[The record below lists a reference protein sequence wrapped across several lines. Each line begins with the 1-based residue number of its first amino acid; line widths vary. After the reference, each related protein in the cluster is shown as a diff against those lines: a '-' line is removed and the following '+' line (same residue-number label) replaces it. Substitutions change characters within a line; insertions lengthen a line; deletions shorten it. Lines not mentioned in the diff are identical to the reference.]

1 MENSVKKGVDE
12 EHVMHSKNDNIEFMP
27 YDNVNEVANELLES
41 LLSRYQIGLET
52 SMSGSDFIFDSVE
65 LLYYKFYE
73 INFKRGGSFIDY
85 PDWIKKKK
93 ATIIPTNVDDKC
105 FQYAVTVALNYE
117 EIESHPER
125 VSNIKPFIKNITG
138 KE

>member
-12 EHVMHSKNDNIEFMP
+12 EHVMHSKSDNIEFMP
-27 YDNVNEVANELLES
+27 YDNVNEVVNELLES
-41 LLSRYQIGLET
+41 LLSRYQIVLET

-65 LLYYKFYE
+65 LLYYKFYK
-73 INFKRGGSFIDY
+73 INFKRGGSFIDS

-93 ATIIPTNVDDKC
+93 ATIILKNVDDKC
-105 FQYAVTVALNYE
+105 FQCAVTVALNYE

-125 VSNIKPFIKNITG
+125 VSNIKPFIKI
-138 KE
+138 